1 MAYRPWDE
9 ISMDKK
15 SEEELERIANQI
27 TAEMIRDLNA
37 KQTEDPEKAS
47 VPEEETEEG

>member
-1 MAYRPWDE
+1 
-9 ISMDKK
+9 MDQK

-37 KQTEDPEKAS
+37 KKNEDPGKAA